1 MNTMND
7 AVTPSRNLGGSPVD
21 IRTNTQQDGHHVV
34 IRSEFAAERRD
45 SSRGKTDGC
54 PVSRAVENIS
64 APGTDYSPDLPR
76 GSISASRNERFDVGC
91 GSHAGEARDLF
102 ASTKQRECGDG
113 ENTETFAK
121 LRETVCVHFDHERL
135 ARHAARRG
143 LELRRH
149 HAAGPAPRRPEVDQ
163 NWNWRGLKD
172 RVESGDVRRFDRL
185 GRWRQRRVTV
195 AASDRAVEIRI
206 AQAVG
211 LAA

>member
-1 MNTMND
+1 MTTMSD

-64 APGTDYSPDLPR
+64 APGTDYSLDRRSR
-76 GSISASRNERFDVGC
+76 GSISASRYERFDVGC

-102 ASTKQRECGDG
+102 ASTKQCERGDG
-113 ENTETFAK
+113 ENTETFTE
-121 LRETVCVHFDHERL
+121 LRETVGVHFDHERL

-149 HAAGPAPRRPEVDQ
+149 DATGPAPRRPEVDD
-163 NWNWRGLKD
+163 NWNRRGLKD
-172 RVESGDVRRFDRL
+172 RVEGGDVSRFDRL

-195 AASDRAVEIRI
+195 AASDRAIEIRI
-206 AQAVG
+206 AQAV
-211 LAA
+211 